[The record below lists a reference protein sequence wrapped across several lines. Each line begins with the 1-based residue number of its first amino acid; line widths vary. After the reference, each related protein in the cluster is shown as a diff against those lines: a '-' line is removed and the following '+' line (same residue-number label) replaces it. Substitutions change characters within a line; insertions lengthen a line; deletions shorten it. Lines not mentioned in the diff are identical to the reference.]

1 MEVIKISPRGYC
13 KGVVQ
18 AIAKAKETRLKY
30 PHEDIYILGMLVH
43 NQYVIDALN
52 LLNIK
57 TLEDPKSDRLDL
69 MKQVPDGSI
78 VIFTAHGISKQVIAL
93 AKEKKCRYVDASCE
107 NVLQT
112 QNIVEDYLNQD
123 YDVLYIGKHLH
134 PEAQAVLALS
144 NRVHLITNLDDIDT
158 LSDLK
163 KVFVTNQTTMSIF
176 DVKKLFEAIKDKYP
190 QAIISDEICN
200 ATRIRQEAIAKLK
213 GSDIELVYIVGDT
226 KSNNSKKLAQIAL
239 EQGIPAVYLIDSI
252 NDITDEQLANI
263 KKVGVS
269 AGASTPT
276 YLTNQVIHYLENY
289 ELNKTKP
296 TIDLNQIL

>member
-69 MKQVPDGSI
+69 MNQVPDESI
-78 VIFTAHGISKQVIAL
+78 VIFTAHGISKQVIQK
-93 AKEKKCRYVDASCE
+93 AKDKNCHYVDASCE

-112 QNIVEDYLNQD
+112 QNIVEDYLKQD

-144 NRVHLITNLDDIDT
+144 KHVHLITNLADIHNSPNFD
-158 LSDLK
+158 

-176 DVKKLFEAIKDKYP
+176 DVKKLFDEIKSKYP
-190 QAIISDEICN
+190 HAIISDEICN

-213 GSDIELVYIVGDT
+213 GSDIDLVYIVGDT

-239 EQGIPAVYLIDSI
+239 EQGIKQVYLIDSV
-252 NDITDEQLANI
+252 NDINDEQLNNI

-276 YLTNQVIHYLENY
+276 YLTNQVIQYLENY
-289 ELNKTKP
+289 EQNKVKP
-296 TIDLNQIL
+296 NIDLQQIL